1 MRQWRILVIKNYSI
15 FERNYK
21 MGNFQV
27 KHFCLDADSY
37 LKFTFISCG
46 EDTEHNL
53 LNYYYFFKGS
63 DVVWFDFQKH
73 VYLFFQFIH
82 FTCTVK

>member
-1 MRQWRILVIKNYSI
+1 MRQWRILVIKNYSV

-53 LNYYYFFKGS
+53 LNYYYFLKAPMLYDLISKNMSICFS
-63 DVVWFDFQKH
+63 S
-73 VYLFFQFIH
+73 LFILPAL
-82 FTCTVK
+82 